1 MKRILHI
8 CNSSFYLKNFLKT
21 HIDDLVN
28 NHYEVHVICNI
39 DDKKFSFNK
48 KVILH
53 NVKFPKSISP
63 VEFLRSIIEVNKLVK
78 SYDFDCVISHNRNS
92 SIVGRIATYFSEV
105 PINLYFAHGFY
116 FHDDQNFFS
125 YFISIQIERF
135 LQKITSHTI
144 SQSEEDIKLM
154 VEKKYIDK
162 VKITHVG
169 NGIDVSK
176 FRPVIDNIQ
185 LKKKIGL
192 PVDSFII
199 TGVGRLVKGKGFQNL
214 IDAFYRISK
223 SEKNCYLMIVG
234 GVVSQDISKYEK
246 KIMNKI
252 KKLHIEKKVI
262 LTGMVENVED
272 YLNCS
277 DVYVLSSFRE
287 GVSRSML
294 EAMSCKI
301 PVISTNIRGSR
312 EIIKNN
318 YNGFLYEK
326 SNINELISSTL
337 KLKNDKELVKKITTN
352 AYNLLYKFY
361 TEELYNKRQLKII
374 KKYV

>member
-8 CNSSFYLKNFLKT
+8 CNSSFYLQNFLKT

-28 NHYEVHVICNI
+28 NDYEVHVICNI
-39 DDKKFSFNK
+39 DDNKFSFNK

-63 VEFLRSIIEVNKLVK
+63 FEFLRSIIKVNKLIK

-92 SIVGRIATYFSEV
+92 GIVGRIATYFSEV

-144 SQSEEDIKLM
+144 SQSAEDINLM
-154 VEKKYIDK
+154 VEKKYTDK

-169 NGIDVSK
+169 NGININK

-185 LKKKIGL
+185 LKSKLGL

-199 TGVGRLVKGKGFQNL
+199 MGVGRLVKGKGFQNL
-214 IDAFYRISK
+214 IDAFYKISK

-234 GVVSQDISKYEK
+234 GVLSHDFSKYEK
-246 KIMNKI
+246 MIMNKI
-252 KKLHIEKKVI
+252 KKLYLEKKVI

-326 SNINELISSTL
+326 SNISQLILLIL
-337 KLKNDKELVKKITTN
+337 KLKNDKKLVKKITTN
-352 AYNLLYKFY
+352 AFKLIYKFY
-361 TEELYNKRQLKII
+361 NEKLYNKRQLKII

>member
-169 NGIDVSK
+169 NGINVSK

>member
-1 MKRILHI
+1 MKKILHI
-8 CNSSFYLKNFLKT
+8 CNSSFYLQKFLKT

-28 NHYEVHVICNI
+28 NDYEVHVICNI
-39 DDKKFSFNK
+39 EDKKFSFNK

-53 NVKFPKSISP
+53 NVEFPKSISP
-63 VEFLRSIIEVNKLVK
+63 IEFLRSIIKVNKIVK
-78 SYDFDCVISHNRNS
+78 CYDFDCVISHNRNS

-125 YFISIQIERF
+125 YFISIQMERF

-144 SQSEEDIKLM
+144 SQSEEDINLM
-154 VEKKYIDK
+154 VEKNYIDK
-162 VKITHVG
+162 LKITHVG
-169 NGIDVSK
+169 NGINTSK
-176 FRPVIDNIQ
+176 FRPVNDNTQ

-234 GVVSQDISKYEK
+234 GVISQDISKYEK
-246 KIMNKI
+246 NIVNKI
-252 KKLHIEKKVI
+252 KKMHIEKKVI

-277 DVYVLSSFRE
+277 DIYVLSSFRE
-287 GVSRSML
+287 GVSRTML

-312 EIIKNN
+312 EIIRDN
-318 YNGFLYEK
+318 YNGILYEK
-326 SNINELISSTL
+326 FNLNQLISSIL
-337 KLKNDKELVKKITTN
+337 KLKNNKELVKKITSN
-352 AYNLLYKFY
+352 AHNLLYRFY
-361 TEELYNKRQLKII
+361 TEELYNKRQLRII

>member
-246 KIMNKI
+246 KIVNKI

>member
-1 MKRILHI
+1 
-8 CNSSFYLKNFLKT
+8 
-21 HIDDLVN
+21 
-28 NHYEVHVICNI
+28 
-39 DDKKFSFNK
+39 
-48 KVILH
+48 
-53 NVKFPKSISP
+53 
-63 VEFLRSIIEVNKLVK
+63 
-78 SYDFDCVISHNRNS
+78 
-92 SIVGRIATYFSEV
+92 
-105 PINLYFAHGFY
+105 
-116 FHDDQNFFS
+116 
-125 YFISIQIERF
+125 
-135 LQKITSHTI
+135 
-144 SQSEEDIKLM
+144 
-154 VEKKYIDK
+154 
-162 VKITHVG
+162 
-169 NGIDVSK
+169 
-176 FRPVIDNIQ
+176 
-185 LKKKIGL
+185 
-192 PVDSFII
+192 
-199 TGVGRLVKGKGFQNL
+199 
-214 IDAFYRISK
+214 
-223 SEKNCYLMIVG
+223 MIVG

>member
-53 NVKFPKSISP
+53 NVIFPKSISP
-63 VEFLRSIIEVNKLVK
+63 VEFFRSIIEVNKLVK

-144 SQSEEDIKLM
+144 SQSQEDIKLM
-154 VEKKYIDK
+154 VEKKYIDN

-214 IDAFYRISK
+214 INAFYRISK

-246 KIMNKI
+246 KIVNQI
-252 KKLHIEKKVI
+252 KKLYIEKKVI

-312 EIIKNN
+312 EIINNN

-326 SNINELISSTL
+326 SNINDLISLIL

-352 AYNLLYKFY
+352 AYYLLSKFY

>member
-8 CNSSFYLKNFLKT
+8 CNSSFYLQNFLKT

-39 DDKKFSFNK
+39 DDKSFSFNK

-53 NVKFPKSISP
+53 NVEFPRSISP
-63 VEFLRSIIEVNKLVK
+63 FDFLISIIRVNKLIK

-92 SIVGRIATYFSEV
+92 SIVGRIATFFSKV

-125 YFISIQIERF
+125 YFMSIQIERF

-144 SQSEEDIKLM
+144 SQSEEDINLM

-162 VKITHVG
+162 KKITHVG
-169 NGIDVSK
+169 NGIDVFK
-176 FRPVIDNIQ
+176 FRPVIDNIE
-185 LKKKIGL
+185 LKKKMGL

-199 TGVGRLVKGKGFQNL
+199 TGVGRLVKGKGFQDL

-234 GVVSQDISKYEK
+234 GVVSQDISRYER
-246 KIMNKI
+246 KIVNKI
-252 KKLHIEKKVI
+252 KKMHIEKKVI
-262 LTGMVENVED
+262 LTGMVKNVED

-277 DVYVLSSFRE
+277 DIYVLSSFRE

-301 PVISTNIRGSR
+301 PVISTNVRGSR

-326 SNINELISSTL
+326 SNISQLISIIL
-337 KLKNDKELVKKITTN
+337 KIKNDKKLVKKITTN
-352 AYNLLYKFY
+352 ASNLLYKFY
-361 TEELYNKRQLKII
+361 TEDLYNKRQLKII

>member
-144 SQSEEDIKLM
+144 SQSEEDIKLI

-169 NGIDVSK
+169 NGINVSK

>member
-169 NGIDVSK
+169 NGINVSK

-246 KIMNKI
+246 KIVNKI

>member
-21 HIDDLVN
+21 HIDDLIN

-39 DDKKFSFNK
+39 DNKKFSFNK

-63 VEFLRSIIEVNKLVK
+63 FEFLRSIIKVNKLIK

-92 SIVGRIATYFSEV
+92 SIVGRIATYFSDV

-154 VEKKYIDK
+154 VKKKYIDK

-169 NGIDVSK
+169 NGINVSK

-246 KIMNKI
+246 KIVNKI

-262 LTGMVENVED
+262 LTGMVKNVED

-326 SNINELISSTL
+326 SNIGQLISSIL
-337 KLKNDKELVKKITTN
+337 KLKNDKKLVKKITIN